1 MTSSGDMGES
11 GPVNLILETMSC
23 IFMVTTSIFDPS
35 VGQKMRIGLFISGS
49 GTNGL
54 KIIEKSKGEDSNF
67 VVTLIFSDVRDTR
80 TRRNGSKMS
89 RAKEIAERYGIA
101 YECVDIRDFY
111 KERGLKRTDLSI
123 RPDFDRLVLERLR
136 GYDIDLLVNAGYM
149 SIMTPVL
156 LSEYEGRMVNVH
168 PADLSIMDGD
178 NRKYVGIHVVRD
190 AILSGDQSIYSTTHV
205 VREEVDGGEI
215 LVISAPVPV
224 QLDVPLER
232 LAEDKKL
239 RKAVVSDHQTRLK
252 EEGDWIILP
261 MTVQMISEGRFALG
275 DDGVYLD
282 GKPVLYGYRLG

>member
-1 MTSSGDMGES
+1 MGES

>member
-1 MTSSGDMGES
+1 
-11 GPVNLILETMSC
+11 
-23 IFMVTTSIFDPS
+23 MVTAPIFDPS
-35 VGQKMRIGLFISGS
+35 VGHKMRVGLFISGS

-54 KIIEKSKGEDSNF
+54 RIIKKSKGEDSNF
-67 VVTLIFSDVRDTR
+67 VVILIFSDVRDTR

-156 LSEYEGRMVNVH
+156 LVEYEGRMVNVH
-168 PADLSIMDGD
+168 PADLSIMDGAR
-178 NRKYVGIHVVRD
+178 RKYIGIHVVRD
-190 AILSGDQSIYSTTHV
+190 AILSGDQSICSTTHV
-205 VREEVDGGEI
+205 VREEVDGGEM

-232 LAEDKKL
+232 LAKDKKL

-261 MTVQMISEGRFALG
+261 MTVQMISEGRFAIG

-282 GKPVLYGYRLG
+282 GKPVPYGYRLG

>member
-11 GPVNLILETMSC
+11 GPVNLISETMSC
-23 IFMVTTSIFDPS
+23 IFMVFAPIFDPS
-35 VGQKMRIGLFISGS
+35 VGHKMRVALFISGS

-54 KIIEKSKGEDSNF
+54 RIIEKSKKEESNF
-67 VVTLIFSDVRDTR
+67 VVTLIFSDIRDTR
-80 TRRNGSKMS
+80 TRKNGSKMS
-89 RAKEIAERYGIA
+89 RAKKISDKYGIA

-136 GYDIDLLVNAGYM
+136 DYDIDLLVNAGYM

-156 LSEYEGRMVNVH
+156 LDKYEGKMVNVH

-178 NRKYVGIHVVRD
+178 KRKYVGIHVVED
-190 AILSGDQSIYSTTHV
+190 AILSGDQAIYSTTHV
-205 VREEVDGGEI
+205 VREEVDGGEM

-224 QLDVPLER
+224 QLDEPFEK

-239 RKAVVSDHQTRLK
+239 RKVIVSEHQTRLK
-252 EEGDWIILP
+252 EAGDWVVLP

-282 GKPVLYGYRLG
+282 GKPFLHGYRLG

>member
-11 GPVNLILETMSC
+11 GPVNLILETISC
-23 IFMVTTSIFDPS
+23 LPMVTAPIFDPS

-123 RPDFDRLVLERLR
+123 RPDFDRLVLERLK